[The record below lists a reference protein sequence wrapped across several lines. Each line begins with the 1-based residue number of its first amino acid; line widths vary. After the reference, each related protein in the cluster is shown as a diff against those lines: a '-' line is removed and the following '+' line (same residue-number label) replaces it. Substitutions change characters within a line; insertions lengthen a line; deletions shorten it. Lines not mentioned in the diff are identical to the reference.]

1 MSAANAPLVS
11 LASSEITGPHDLTTR
26 HAMVKLYNQILSRFC
41 ASRGHTDCLSFVD
54 INRHLVASS
63 SLLFVDRPKRVGRRF
78 VDDQD
83 PTNIHLV
90 WERTIRIWCA
100 EIPILRGFVPA
111 LDRLQ
116 QSGQFEARIG
126 TWQREKQERHRERPQ
141 REDQMWQQQWTTVRG
156 PVQQQP
162 VQRAEWRREGG
173 IGIASRASR
182 ANSSLVFVGG
192 GSKISN

>member
-83 PTNIHLV
+83 PTNIQLSSH
-90 WERTIRIWCA
+90 
-100 EIPILRGFVPA
+100 
-111 LDRLQ
+111 
-116 QSGQFEARIG
+116 
-126 TWQREKQERHRERPQ
+126 H
-141 REDQMWQQQWTTVRG
+141 
-156 PVQQQP
+156 
-162 VQRAEWRREGG
+162 
-173 IGIASRASR
+173 ASF
-182 ANSSLVFVGG
+182 SSFSSPSGG
-192 GSKISN
+192 GFLKPAHLIELFRAIE